1 MSTMDKRMNP
11 VDVNTAWS
19 FRRTLVF
26 WWMVF
31 IIVQQAQRLFLLP
44 EAMSVEMPTSGTL
57 ITTLIAGL
65 RADVFV
71 ATLSI
76 GAAALLATIGFMGNR
91 VLAQS
96 QNISTGFRL
105 HARWMMASSLLVGLL
120 LMGLLTIDM
129 GYYVNNKQ
137 HLDFVFFEYLGN
149 LMTPTAE
156 TPSEASLQTT
166 TELQDTTKWGPK
178 LLGLFTVQA
187 LMLIGW
193 WYGFVRLVMPAAIRI
208 KAAFPNVITLGL
220 IGLLVAGASGLHPYG
235 PWAVQRVSIS
245 SSVYYILA
253 QNPVWY
259 ASETMLSTYLFG
271 GLGET
276 SRFLTVLP
284 QAEAIRTSQAVL
296 ASEQT
301 FPYPQYPFVKTVDT
315 NHGAKIADQPNIL
328 LLFLEGLD
336 RRYLGRT
343 LNLDHP
349 PHLDMKFIYHTKQYQ
364 GVDSDASNA
373 SRRIQLTPF
382 LDRFRQRS
390 IYFENFFT
398 SGDQTA
404 RGLFATLC
412 SYHSKLGWTT
422 MRTRYTHDF
431 LCLPSLLER
440 AGYRNEMVL
449 GQNRDRSYDHLGLF
463 LARNGLH
470 ELLDS
475 SDFPPEATRLGLGMT
490 DGALFDFLR
499 SRIEHLR
506 QSDHPYFLTTLTVS
520 THPPYTVPV
529 DHPDLQA
536 LHIHDDRYTLALRYL
551 DLQFER
557 FFTGLEN
564 EGLLENT
571 VVFVLG
577 DHGRHEGFGIPD
589 VEAKRSRFTSP
600 LYIWIDPSLRTESN
614 YTPRVISSVASQ
626 VDITPTILTMAG
638 LMPKIAPFVGHDLSC
653 ALTSDCLHDNVA
665 FVASAHDDLIG
676 IIDQDETLLYWLER
690 DALYV
695 DDVVLT
701 NQDITNPNVNP
712 QQKEKYKRMLGMYAS
727 SNMLLEQNRIWSW
740 NKFSGEL

>member
-1 MSTMDKRMNP
+1 
-11 VDVNTAWS
+11 
-19 FRRTLVF
+19 
-26 WWMVF
+26 
-31 IIVQQAQRLFLLP
+31 
-44 EAMSVEMPTSGTL
+44 
-57 ITTLIAGL
+57 
-65 RADVFV
+65 
-71 ATLSI
+71 
-76 GAAALLATIGFMGNR
+76 
-91 VLAQS
+91 
-96 QNISTGFRL
+96 
-105 HARWMMASSLLVGLL
+105 
-120 LMGLLTIDM
+120 MGLLTIDM
-129 GYYVNNKQ
+129 GYYVYNKQ
-137 HLDFVFFEYLGN
+137 HLDFVFFEYLSN
-149 LMTPTAE
+149 LTTPTAE
-156 TPSEASLQTT
+156 TTSEASLQTT
-166 TELQDTTKWGPK
+166 TELQDIQKWGPK
-178 LLGLFTVQA
+178 LFGLITLEA
-187 LMLIGW
+187 LLLIGW
-193 WYGFVRLVMPAAIRI
+193 WYGFIRLVTPAAMRI
-208 KAAFPNVITLGL
+208 KAAFPSVMTLGL
-220 IGLLVAGASGLHPYG
+220 IGALVAGASGLHPYG
-235 PWAVQRVSIS
+235 PWAVQRVNIS

-259 ASETMLSTYLFG
+259 ASETVLSTYFFG

-284 QAEAIRTSQAVL
+284 QDEAIRTSQTVL
-296 ASEQT
+296 ASGQT
-301 FPYPQYPFVKTVDT
+301 FPYSQYPFVKTVNT
-315 NHGAKIADQPNIL
+315 SHGAQIADQPNIL

-343 LNLDHP
+343 VNLDHP
-349 PHLDMKFIYHTKQYQ
+349 SHLDIKFIYHTKQYQ
-364 GVDSDASNA
+364 YVDRNSSTAG
-373 SRRIQLTPF
+373 RHIQLTPF

-390 IYFENFFT
+390 IFFENFYAN
-398 SGDQTA
+398 GDQTA

-440 AGYRNEMVL
+440 AGYRNEMVV

-463 LARNGLH
+463 MARNGLH

-506 QSDHPYFLTTLTVS
+506 RSNQPYLLTTLTVS

-536 LHIHDDRYTLALRYL
+536 LQIHNDRYTAALRYL

-557 FFTGLEN
+557 FFIGLEKD
-564 EGLLENT
+564 GLLENT
-571 VVFVLG
+571 VVLVLG

-589 VEAKRSRFTSP
+589 GEAKRGRFTSP

-614 YTPRVISSVASQ
+614 YQPRVISSVASQ
-626 VDITPTILTMAG
+626 VDITPTILTLAG
-638 LMPKIAPFVGHDLSC
+638 LMPHIAPFVGRDLSC
-653 ALTSDCLHDNVA
+653 ALTSHCLADNIA

-676 IIDQDETLLYWLER
+676 IIDQDGPLLYWLER

-695 DDVVLT
+695 DDDIRID
-701 NQDITNPNVNP
+701 QDITNPNLNP
-712 QQKEKYKRMLGMYAS
+712 QRKEKYERMLGMYAS

-740 NKFSGEL
+740 NKFGGEL

>member
-1 MSTMDKRMNP
+1 MNP
-11 VDVNTAWS
+11 VGINATWS

-26 WWMVF
+26 WWIAF
-31 IIVQQAQRLFLLP
+31 IIVQQTQRLFLLP
-44 EAMSVEMPTSGTL
+44 EAMSVETPTAHTL
-57 ITTLIAGL
+57 ITTLITGF

-71 ATLSI
+71 ATLCI
-76 GAAALLATIGFMGNR
+76 GIAALLATGGFMIGR
-91 VLAQS
+91 ALS
-96 QNISTGFRL
+96 QLRKTSPTAGL
-105 HARWMMASSLLVGLL
+105 HGIWMTASSICVGSL
-120 LMGLLTIDM
+120 LMGLLIIDM
-129 GYYVNNKQ
+129 GYYVYNKQ
-137 HLDFVFFEYLGN
+137 HLDFVFFEYLSN
-149 LMTPTAE
+149 LTTPTAE
-156 TPSEASLQTT
+156 TISEASLHTT
-166 TELQDTTKWGPK
+166 TELQDTKKWGPK
-178 LLGLFTVQA
+178 LFGLIALEV

-193 WYGFVRLVMPAAIRI
+193 WYGFVRFVTPAAMRI
-208 KAAFPNVITLGL
+208 KAAFPNVMTLGL
-220 IGLLVAGASGLHPYG
+220 IGTLLAGASGLHPYG
-235 PWAVQRVSIS
+235 PWAVQRVNIS

-259 ASETMLSTYLFG
+259 ASETMLSTYFFG

-276 SRFLTVLP
+276 SRLLTVLP
-284 QAEAIRTSQAVL
+284 QDEAIRTSQAVL
-296 ASEQT
+296 AAGQT

-315 NHGAKIADQPNIL
+315 SQGAQIADQPNIL

-343 LNLDHP
+343 IDLNDP
-349 PHLDMKFIYHTKQYQ
+349 SHLDMKFIYHTQQYQ
-364 GVDSDASNA
+364 DIDRNSSTA

-390 IYFENFFT
+390 IFFENFYT
-398 SGDQTA
+398 NGDQTA

-422 MRTRYTHDF
+422 MRTHYTHDF

-475 SDFPPEATRLGLGMT
+475 SDFPPEAIRLGLGMT

-506 QSDHPYFLTTLTVS
+506 RSDQPYFLTTLTVS

-536 LHIHDDRYTLALRYL
+536 LQIHNDRYTAALRYL

-557 FFTGLEN
+557 FFTGLEQD
-564 EGLLENT
+564 GLLENT
-571 VVFVLG
+571 MVFVLG

-589 VEAKRSRFTSP
+589 GEAKRSRFTSP
-600 LYIWIDPSLRTESN
+600 LYIWIDPSLRTENN
-614 YTPRVISSVASQ
+614 YKPRVISSVASQ
-626 VDITPTILTMAG
+626 VDITPTILTLAG
-638 LMPKIAPFVGHDLSC
+638 LMPRIAPFVGRDLSC
-653 ALTSDCLHDNVA
+653 ALTTNCLADNIA

-676 IIDQDETLLYWLER
+676 IIDQDEALLYWLER
-690 DALYV
+690 DALYI
-695 DDVVLT
+695 DDIVLT
-701 NQDITNPNVNP
+701 DQDITNPNLNP
-712 QQKEKYKRMLGMYAS
+712 QQKEKYERMLGMYAS
-727 SNMLLEQNRIWSW
+727 SHRLLEQNRIWSW
-740 NKFSGEL
+740 KKFGGEL